1 MKLVKHVE
9 QSVKLPYCQRI
20 HFDVFSTVHSIHFR
34 FDSVFDD
41 WYVFDENLLSVSVWT
56 EGLNVSKCMHFQ
68 TKTH

>member
-20 HFDVFSTVHSIHFR
+20 HFDVFSTVHSIRFR

-41 WYVFDENLLSVSVWT
+41 
-56 EGLNVSKCMHFQ
+56 
-68 TKTH
+68 